1 MVFIFDFLMNFK
13 KVLIRLFP
21 IFLTVIGMLAIV
33 FGEIDD
39 FPGLMFI
46 GLMLI
51 VLASFMNIKEEIK

>member
-1 MVFIFDFLMNFK
+1 MNIK
-13 KVLIRLFP
+13 KVLIRLFL

-39 FPGLMFI
+39 SP

-51 VLASFMNIKEEIK
+51 GLIIIVLASIFNIRKNLID

>member
-1 MVFIFDFLMNFK
+1 MNFK

-39 FPGLMFI
+39 SPGLMFI

-51 VLASFMNIKEEIK
+51 VLASYMNIKEEIK

>member
-1 MVFIFDFLMNFK
+1 LIFLMNFK

-39 FPGLMFI
+39 SPGLMFI

-51 VLASFMNIKEEIK
+51 VLASYMNIKEEIK